1 MIKKRKSVKYL
12 SQNPDDYISLKQKVV
27 LYTKL
32 IAKNE
37 SGPNSGM
44 NKRLDMLNKRMD
56 DLRVS
61 RYPQP
66 EKKMNNKLIA
76 KFLGYEFY
84 EQEGYTIF
92 KYPKNKHL
100 TEMDLHYHD
109 DWNWLMPVVEICF
122 NEQEEVSENWGF
134 ILNDALLETNI
145 DSLYRAVVS
154 FIINYNAKSKELE
167 NESVQ

>member
-56 DLRVS
+56 DFRVWQNMPYS
-61 RYPQP
+61 KRRITVSPAR
-66 EKKMNNKLIA
+66 E
-76 KFLGYEFY
+76 ED
-84 EQEGYTIF
+84 EQ
-92 KYPKNKHL
+92 
-100 TEMDLHYHD
+100 
-109 DWNWLMPVVEICF
+109 
-122 NEQEEVSENWGF
+122 
-134 ILNDALLETNI
+134 
-145 DSLYRAVVS
+145 
-154 FIINYNAKSKELE
+154 
-167 NESVQ
+167 

>member
-1 MIKKRKSVKYL
+1 
-12 SQNPDDYISLKQKVV
+12 
-27 LYTKL
+27 
-32 IAKNE
+32 
-37 SGPNSGM
+37 
-44 NKRLDMLNKRMD
+44 
-56 DLRVS
+56 
-61 RYPQP
+61 
-66 EKKMNNKLIA
+66 MNNKLIA

-122 NEQEEVSENWGF
+122 NEQEEVSEDWGF